1 MPVRLCI
8 RKDFAMATTQIPEPP
23 PLPELPAGIP
33 KIAMRVLVF
42 GFVQGVNYRR
52 WLQGEALNRGI
63 HGWARNRTDGSVEA
77 LLYGD
82 PRQVED
88 LIRASRH
95 GPMMARVDKVQ
106 AEPSEYDGLIED
118 FRIEATVSA

>member
-1 MPVRLCI
+1 MS
-8 RKDFAMATTQIPEPP
+8 TTQIPEPP
-23 PLPELPAGIP
+23 PPELPAGIP
-33 KIAMRVLVF
+33 KLAMRMLVH

-52 WLQGEALNRGI
+52 WLQGEALSRGVS
-63 HGWARNRTDGSVEA
+63 GWARNRSDGTVEA

-106 AEPSEYDGLIED
+106 AEPAEYDGLIED
-118 FRIEATVSA
+118 FRIEASVDA